1 MPQSLAQI
9 LIHLVFSTKNR
20 ERMLADEDISD
31 LHAYIGGIIN
41 GMGCIPLEI
50 NTEPDH
56 AHILF
61 ILRRTIALS
70 EVVCGVKKS
79 ATEWLRTRAPRY
91 KEFHWQA
98 GYGAFSVSQ
107 SAVEVVRQYIRNQA
121 AHHRVKTFQD
131 EFRAFLKK
139 YQIEYDEKYDWD

>member
-1 MPQSLAQI
+1 MPQSIAKLYV
-9 LIHLVFSTKNR
+9 HLVFSTRNR
-20 ERMLADEDISD
+20 ERVLADGDGPD
-31 LHAYIGGIIN
+31 LHAYIGGILS
-41 GMGCIPLEI
+41 GLGCIPLEV

-61 ILRRTIALS
+61 ILGRTIALS
-70 EVVCGVKKS
+70 EVVGGVKKS
-79 ATEWLRTRAPRY
+79 ATEWLRARAPRY
-91 KEFHWQA
+91 NAFHWQA

-107 SAVEVVRQYIRNQA
+107 SAVEVVRKYIRNQA

-139 YQIEYDEKYDWD
+139 YEIEHDEKYVWD